1 MTGALAGDLISC
13 TLPGGVKVG
22 IYERVVERQFRY
34 HTNFVWC
41 RYDKSAKTSCD
52 SRLLLPAPTPDR
64 PVPVTRY
71 PETFG
76 GILYR
81 ERLAEKAFGRVYYDV
96 FRPAT
101 DPPLNGPNRRA
112 ALVTKWNDS
121 CPFLKAT
128 AHTPG

>member
-13 TLPGGVKVG
+13 TLPPGVKEA
-22 IYERVVERQFRY
+22 IYERVEERQFRY
-34 HTNFVWC
+34 LTNFVWC
-41 RYDKSAKTSCD
+41 RYDKSPKTSSD

-64 PVPVTRY
+64 GTRERSVEFFTRY

-81 ERLAEKAFGRVYYDV
+81 EKAFGRVYYDV

-101 DPPLNGPNRRA
+101 DPPIKKKTTTTIG
-112 ALVTKWNDS
+112 
-121 CPFLKAT
+121 
-128 AHTPG
+128 

>member
-34 HTNFVWC
+34 HTNFFWC
-41 RYDKSAKTSCD
+41 RYDKSPKTSSD

-81 ERLAEKAFGRVYYDV
+81 EKAFGRVYLTCSD
-96 FRPAT
+96 RLRT
-101 DPPLNGPNRRA
+101 PPFKERA
-112 ALVTKWNDS
+112 
-121 CPFLKAT
+121 
-128 AHTPG
+128 